1 MGRKSVLSLHNK
13 LMLYKQILKSVW
25 TNGTQL
31 WGCTKQSNTDIIQ
44 QFQNR
49 VLRNIIDAPW
59 YIRNADHQRDRQM
72 EMVTREIGKV
82 AKKHEERLHHHITVG
97 GFSCLTTVN

>member
-1 MGRKSVLSLHNK
+1 MQNIALEGARQERRAWIKIEKKMYWLMGRKSVLSLHNK

-72 EMVTREIGKV
+72 EMVT
-82 AKKHEERLHHHITVG
+82 
-97 GFSCLTTVN
+97 S